1 MIYSG
6 DSGRDPNRLAEPIL
20 IDNMYVQYIKKC
32 VFEHLEVFQL
42 FFIFFCA
49 RKWSAGGHTVD
60 IDSSVKNGILL
71 PRRPADFHVDARR

>member
-1 MIYSG
+1 LIY
-6 DSGRDPNRLAEPIL
+6 SGRDPNRLAEPIL
-20 IDNMYVQYIKKC
+20 IDNMYVYKK
-32 VFEHLEVFQL
+32 VRLSAPGSFPT
-42 FFIFFCA
+42 FFCIIIFYA

>member
-1 MIYSG
+1 M
-6 DSGRDPNRLAEPIL
+6 
-20 IDNMYVQYIKKC
+20 YIKKC

-42 FFIFFCA
+42 FFFIIIFYA